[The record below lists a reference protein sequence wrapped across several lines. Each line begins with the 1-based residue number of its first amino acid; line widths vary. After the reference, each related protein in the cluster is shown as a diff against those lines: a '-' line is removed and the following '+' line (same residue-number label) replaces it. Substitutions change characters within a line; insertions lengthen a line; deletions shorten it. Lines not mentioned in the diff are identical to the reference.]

1 MKKNTL
7 YYLAFFLKKIK
18 KIIFIFCMY
27 YEFNNKFI
35 KATRAYL
42 NFKNNKKI
50 YLFISNIENYKLIH
64 KIFSILKEIK
74 CKNHV

>member
-1 MKKNTL
+1 MH
-7 YYLAFFLKKIK
+7 
-18 KIIFIFCMY
+18 

-42 NFKNNKKI
+42 NFKNNKKN

-64 KIFSILKEIK
+64 KTFSILKEIK
-74 CKNHV
+74 CKKHA

>member
-1 MKKNTL
+1 
-7 YYLAFFLKKIK
+7 
-18 KIIFIFCMY
+18 MY

-35 KATRAYL
+35 KATRTYL

-74 CKNHV
+74 CKNHA